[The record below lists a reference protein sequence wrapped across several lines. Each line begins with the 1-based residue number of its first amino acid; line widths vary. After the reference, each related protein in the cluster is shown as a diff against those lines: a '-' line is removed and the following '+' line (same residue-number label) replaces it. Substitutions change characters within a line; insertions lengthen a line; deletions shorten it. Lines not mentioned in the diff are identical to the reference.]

1 MKKKKY
7 GLLTILFFI
16 VGLII
21 YLTGLMLLFG
31 TGFNKGSLFNTLF
44 KGITLSDEIIL
55 KMKITGTILFIIGFI
70 IFMISIV
77 LLYKNDK
84 IQDNNYNLIIEGKA
98 DVITIIVM
106 TYLMIFMLVVCL
118 LYNQYIGALLF
129 GVCIIVQ
136 SILNWILIK
145 YYNKRYKKKK

>member
-21 YLTGLMLLFG
+21 YLSGLMLLFG
-31 TGFNKGSLFNTLF
+31 TGFNKGSLVNVLFRNMTL
-44 KGITLSDEIIL
+44 TEEVIL
-55 KMKITGTILFIIGFI
+55 KLKITGTILFVIGFI
-70 IFMISIV
+70 IFMIAII

-98 DVITIIVM
+98 DVVTIIIM
-106 TYLMIFMLVVCL
+106 TYVMIFMLVVCL

-129 GVCIIVQ
+129 GVCIVIQ
-136 SILNWILIK
+136 SIVNWILMK
-145 YYNKRYKKKK
+145 YFNKKYKKK

>member
-7 GLLTILFFI
+7 GLLTILFFV

-31 TGFNKGSLFNTLF
+31 TGFNKGSLVNLLF
-44 KGITLSDEIIL
+44 KGVALSDDTIL
-55 KMKITGTILFIIGFI
+55 KMKITGTVLFIIGFI

-84 IQDNNYNLIIEGKA
+84 IQDNNFNLIIEGKA

-106 TYLMIFMLVVCL
+106 TYVMIFMLVVCL
-118 LYNQYIGALLF
+118 LYNQYVGALLF
-129 GVCIIVQ
+129 GVSIIIQ
-136 SILNWILIK
+136 SLLNWILIF
-145 YYNKRYKKKK
+145 

>member
-7 GLLTILFFI
+7 GILTILFFV

-21 YLTGLMLLFG
+21 YLSGLMLLFG
-31 TGFNKGSLFNTLF
+31 TGFNKGSLVNILF
-44 KGITLSDEIIL
+44 KGMTLSEETIL

-70 IFMISIV
+70 VFMISIV
-77 LLYKNDK
+77 LLYKNDR

-106 TYLMIFMLVVCL
+106 TYIMIFMLVICL
-118 LYNQYIGALLF
+118 LYNQYVGALLF
-129 GVCIIVQ
+129 GVCIIIQ
-136 SILNWILIK
+136 SIINWILIK
-145 YYNKRYKKKK
+145 YFSKSFKKKK

>member
-21 YLTGLMLLFG
+21 YLSGLMLLFG
-31 TGFNKGSLFNTLF
+31 TGFNKGSLVSVLF
-44 KGITLSDEIIL
+44 KGITLTDEVIL
-55 KMKITGTILFIIGFI
+55 KLKITGTILFVIGFI
-70 IFMISIV
+70 IFMIAIV

-98 DVITIIVM
+98 DVVTIIIM
-106 TYLMIFMLVVCL
+106 TYVMIFMLVVCL

-129 GVCIIVQ
+129 GICIVVQ
-136 SILNWILIK
+136 SIVNWALIS
-145 YYNKRYKKKK
+145 YFNKKHKKK

>member
-16 VGLII
+16 VGLFI
-21 YLTGLMLLFG
+21 YLTGLMILFG
-31 TGFNKGSLFNTLF
+31 TGFNKGSIVSKLF
-44 KGITLSDEIIL
+44 KGLTLSDEIIF
-55 KMKITGTILFIIGFI
+55 KMKITGTVLFILGFI
-70 IFMISIV
+70 IFMIAIV

-98 DVITIIVM
+98 DVITIIIM

-118 LYNQYIGALLF
+118 LFNQYIGALLF
-129 GVCIIVQ
+129 GICIIVQ
-136 SILNWILIK
+136 SIINWILIK
-145 YYNKRYKKKK
+145 YFNKKYKKK

>member
-21 YLTGLMLLFG
+21 YLSGLMLLFG
-31 TGFNKGSLFNTLF
+31 TGFNKGSLVSVLF
-44 KGITLSDEIIL
+44 KGITLTDEVIL
-55 KMKITGTILFIIGFI
+55 KLKITGTILFVIGFI
-70 IFMISIV
+70 IFMIAIV

-98 DVITIIVM
+98 DVVTIIIM
-106 TYLMIFMLVVCL
+106 TYVMIFMLVVCL

-129 GVCIIVQ
+129 GICIVVQ
-136 SILNWILIK
+136 NIINCA
-145 YYNKRYKKKK
+145 